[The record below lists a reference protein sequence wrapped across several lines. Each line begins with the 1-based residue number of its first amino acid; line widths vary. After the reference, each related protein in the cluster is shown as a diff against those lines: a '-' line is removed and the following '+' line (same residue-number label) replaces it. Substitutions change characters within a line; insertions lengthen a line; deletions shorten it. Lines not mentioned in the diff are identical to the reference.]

1 MFTLKKANKT
11 KPKHLLVIRLSA
23 MGDVALMAPVLNA
36 LAQQHPQVSI
46 TLLTLE
52 KWAPIFAHIPGLK
65 LHFAHP
71 KTTHRGLGGL
81 WKLSREI
88 AAVRPSAIADLHHV
102 LRSKIIR
109 FFLKPLR
116 LQTAVID
123 KGRAEKKALTAF
135 SNKNFRPLTHTTA
148 RYAAVFESLGY
159 PLLLAKEA
167 LLPRPTKP
175 KPTKPNPAIPQ
186 PDRKEIMTRETM
198 QQCLEVIKT
207 TGAHTLDLTGG
218 APEMNPDFRWFVEKA
233 SAAGVKDFIVR
244 SNLTIIRANKK
255 YHDLPEFFA
264 KHGVHVVS
272 SLPHYTQGKTDKQRG
287 DGVFN
292 SSIEALK
299 SLNRVGYGKP
309 GSPLK
314 LDLVYNPSG
323 AFLPGDQKAMEQ
335 DFKKALWEDF
345 GIEFHALFAITNLP
359 IARFLDYLVASG
371 NFEDYMYALV
381 DAYNPAAVSGVMCT
395 NTLSV
400 SWDGYLYDCDFNQ
413 MLGLKVASKAKHISE
428 YQEDLLAE
436 RDIVISQH
444 CYGCTAGAGSS
455 CQGTVA

>member
-11 KPKHLLVIRLSA
+11 KPKHLLVIRLTA

-186 PDRKEIMTRETM
+186 PDPKTRRIGVAPFAAHLGKQYPLQKMKEALQIFMAE
-198 QQCLEVIKT
+198 QENKYQLVFFGGGPVEQPLIKQLCQDFPGST
-207 TGAHTLDLTGG
+207 HALDLSF
-218 APEMNPDFRWFVEKA
+218 EQE
-233 SAAGVKDFIVR
+233 
-244 SNLTIIRANKK
+244 L
-255 YHDLPEFFA
+255 
-264 KHGVHVVS
+264 
-272 SLPHYTQGKTDKQRG
+272 SLIAH
-287 DGVFN
+287 
-292 SSIEALK
+292 
-299 SLNRVGYGKP
+299 
-309 GSPLK
+309 
-314 LDLVYNPSG
+314 LDLMLAMDSG
-323 AFLPGDQKAMEQ
+323 NAHLAAMYGVPTLTLWGNTHPYAGFYPFLQDPNNALLADRNLYPG
-335 DFKKALWEDF
+335 LPTSVF
-345 GIEFHALFAITNLP
+345 GNKVPKGYENVMDTIAPVAVAEKMAAILEKTS
-359 IARFLDYLVASG
+359 ASG
-371 NFEDYMYALV
+371 
-381 DAYNPAAVSGVMCT
+381 
-395 NTLSV
+395 
-400 SWDGYLYDCDFNQ
+400 Q
-413 MLGLKVASKAKHISE
+413 K
-428 YQEDLLAE
+428 
-436 RDIVISQH
+436 
-444 CYGCTAGAGSS
+444 
-455 CQGTVA
+455 